1 MNTVLSK
8 LTEIESDQV
17 GILVYSELKQEVV
30 LTHNKELEIPL
41 ASAGKVAIAFCIAKL
56 VEEEKSNWN
65 EILENIYFNPKE
77 DSNQIYPH
85 FQHRDTLPLRDAVEV
100 MIACHDSYV
109 ANRVVEFF
117 GGWKKI
123 NEKLKGYFPNINVTD
138 NPRDLENRG
147 KLSEIFELLRLIYQG
162 YKVNPE
168 LWTPIINGLVRQND
182 ELKEIPKHF
191 LNHMT
196 GGLDNVV
203 VDIGVLG
210 EFSMSPLIFVLGAK
224 GLPNRFKHTL
234 SDEKLSE
241 SIKLLYDY
249 YLNQE
254 IM

>member
-1 MNTVLSK
+1 MNTVLSR
-8 LTEIESDQV
+8 LSEIESGQV

-30 LTHNKELEIPL
+30 LELNKELEIPL
-41 ASAGKVAIAFCIAKL
+41 ASAAKVAIAFCIAKL
-56 VEEEKSNWN
+56 VEEKTSNWN
-65 EILENIYFNPKE
+65 DVLDNILFNPKE

-85 FQHRDTLPLRDAVEV
+85 FQHRNTLPLRDAVEV

-109 ANRVVEFF
+109 ANRVVEFS

-147 KLSEIFELLRLIYQG
+147 KLSEIFELLKLIYQG
-162 YKVNPE
+162 YMVNPE
-168 LWTPIINGLVRQND
+168 LWEPVINGLVRQND
-182 ELKEIPKHF
+182 ELKEIPKHLF
-191 LNHMT
+191 NHMT

-210 EFSMSPLIFVLGAK
+210 EFSKTPLLFVLGAT

-241 SIKLLYDY
+241 SIKLLYDT
-249 YLNQE
+249 YLKQE
-254 IM
+254 KM